1 MEKVKNLLFDLSSI
15 QEKPSCAISIHL
27 YAGRLLQGFND
38 YSVFHPIALVK
49 RGVEEYIDSLA
60 GFKVDK
66 IYIEGNEKVTFSSK
80 LDRFLGIVP
89 FKKELQ
95 DNNIC
100 AVLNCEFSQYIYF
113 YPKKYHQHLVIH
125 DLYPISRSHVKNFFL
140 YSSLMFWWANKR
152 IPHVISISQGTRDG
166 IKKWC
171 GEDSTVIYNSIP
183 FDFNV
188 DEVPVSEVRGK
199 SYILDV
205 NRFDSHKNAETLIW
219 ALFLLKDRMHHS
231 LYLKGYDNKGG
242 IVVNELKAL
251 VSRLELEDR
260 VIIDTSFRSEG
271 EMRYLY
277 THADL
282 FVTPSLEEGFGYT
295 PIEAAVLK
303 TPVLISNI
311 AVLKEVTQGKIES
324 FNPHSQEE
332 LAEKISRIISNPPS
346 DEERTALSEFYLKEY
361 SLEKQIERF
370 TEVILRNIG
379 IRIKNQ

>member
-1 MEKVKNLLFDLSSI
+1 MEKGENILFDLSSI

-27 YAGRLLQGFND
+27 YAGRLLQGFKA
-38 YSVFHPIALVK
+38 YSVLHPIALVR
-49 RGVEEYIDSLA
+49 RGMEEYIDSLA

-66 IYIEGNEKVTFSSK
+66 IIIQGNEKVTFSSK

-89 FKKELQ
+89 FKKKLQ
-95 DNNIC
+95 EHNIC
-100 AVLNCEFSQYIYF
+100 AVLDCEFSQYIYF

-125 DLYPISRSHVKNFFL
+125 DLYPISRSHVKNLF

-152 IPHVISISQGTRDG
+152 IPHVISISQGTREG

-183 FDFNV
+183 FDFKV
-188 DEVPVSEVRGK
+188 EEIPIPEVQEK

-205 NRFDSHKNAETLIW
+205 NRIDRHKNAETLIR
-219 ALFLLKDRMHHS
+219 ALFLLKDKIPHN
-231 LYLKGYDNKGG
+231 LYFKGYDNKGG
-242 IVVNELKAL
+242 VVVNELK
-251 VSRLELEDR
+251 ELISELGLKDR
-260 VIIDTSFRSEG
+260 VIIDTSYRSEG
-271 EMRYLY
+271 EMRWLY

-303 TPVLISNI
+303 TPVLVSDIP
-311 AVLKEVTQGKIES
+311 VLKEVTQGKIES
-324 FNPHSQEE
+324 FNPHSPEE
-332 LAEKISRIISNPPS
+332 LAEKISKIISNPPS
-346 DEERTALSEFYLKEY
+346 NEERTALSEFYLKEY

-370 TEVILRNIG
+370 TEVIMNNISH
-379 IRIKNQ
+379 